1 MNTAY
6 RVVVVE
12 DDPDVALYTRTVLEK
27 RAGCIVRSVDTP
39 FDARAIIAEFK
50 PDVVVTDIE
59 MPGMTGLQ
67 LIEQIRADRPELPV
81 IVMTAFISEDYSD
94 AALGAHADAFLVK
107 PISSADL
114 VSTVSRVAE
123 AGRERAR
130 AGIRQ
135 PVVLAIG
142 AHPSD
147 VESGIGAILTA
158 HREAGDSV
166 AILTLGARG
175 PHAGQEQEAAAS
187 AALLGARLYRG
198 DLTEF
203 DPREGGTTVA
213 VIERIVA
220 EADPTIVYTLSAN
233 DEGLGH
239 RAIHDAT
246 VIATRSVPLVASYQ
260 TRSSTIDFHPNRFV
274 NIDVSLDAKLA
285 LLDSYAGQGETPL
298 HLQHETVVATARY
311 WGRYVDG
318 THAEPLEVL
327 RDLGA
332 ATR

>member
-1 MNTAY
+1 MNAAY

-12 DDPDVALYTRTVLEK
+12 DDPDVALYTKTVLEK
-27 RAGCIVRSVDTP
+27 RAGCIVRTVDKP
-39 FDARAIIAEFK
+39 FDARAIIAEFE

-107 PISSADL
+107 PIASADL
-114 VSTVSRVAE
+114 VATVTRIAE
-123 AGRERAR
+123 AGRLRSEK
-130 AGIRQ
+130 GVRQ
-135 PVVLAIG
+135 TVVLAIG
-142 AHPSD
+142 AHADD
-147 VESGIGAILTA
+147 VESGIGAILSA
-158 HREAGDSV
+158 HRAAGDSV

-175 PHAGQEQEAAAS
+175 PGETRENEAAAS

-198 DLTEF
+198 DLAEF
-203 DPREGGTTVA
+203 DARESGSTVA
-213 VIERIVA
+213 VIEKIIA
-220 EADPTIVYTLSAN
+220 EVDPTVVYTLSAN
-233 DEGLGH
+233 DEGTGH

-246 VIATRSVPLVASYQ
+246 VIAARSVPLVASYQ

-274 NIDVSLDAKLA
+274 DIDGQIDAKLA
-285 LLDSYAGQGETPL
+285 LIDIVAGTGEPPL
-298 HLQHETVVATARY
+298 HLQHETVLATARY

-327 RDLGA
+327 RDDSA
-332 ATR
+332 

>member
-1 MNTAY
+1 MNAAY

-12 DDPDVALYTRTVLEK
+12 DDPDVALYTKTVLEK
-27 RAGCIVRSVDTP
+27 RAGCIVRTVDKP
-39 FDARAIIAEFK
+39 FDARAIIAEFE

-67 LIEQIRADRPELPV
+67 LIEQIRADRPELAI

-114 VSTVSRVAE
+114 VATVTRIAE

-130 AGIRQ
+130 AGIRR

-142 AHPSD
+142 AHPDD
-147 VESGIGAILTA
+147 VESGIGAILSA

-166 AILTLGARG
+166 AILTLGSSADRSS
-175 PHAGQEQEAAAS
+175 QAAAS
-187 AALLGARLYRG
+187 AGLLGARLYYG
-198 DLTEF
+198 ELAGF
-203 DPREGGTTVA
+203 DSREGGATVTA
-213 VIERIVA
+213 IERIVA
-220 EADPTIVYTLSAN
+220 EVDPTIVYTLSAN

-260 TRSSTIDFHPNRFV
+260 TRSSTIDFHPNRFIG
-274 NIDVSLDAKLA
+274 IDSHIDSKLA
-285 LLDSYAGQGETPL
+285 LLDSYAEPGETPL
-298 HLQHETVVATARY
+298 HLQRDTVLATARY

-318 THAEPLEVL
+318 TLAEPLEVL

-332 ATR
+332 ATL